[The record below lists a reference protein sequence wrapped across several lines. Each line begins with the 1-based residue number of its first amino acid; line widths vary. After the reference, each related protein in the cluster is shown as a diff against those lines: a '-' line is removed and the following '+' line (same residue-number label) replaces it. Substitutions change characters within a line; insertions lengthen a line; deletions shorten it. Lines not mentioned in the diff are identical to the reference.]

1 MLTQRSE
8 GLRRL
13 LLLCQVALT
22 AGLFWFGVW
31 VMVNF
36 YSPSAELTWRRYSI
50 YCVLLVLGLTL
61 EFLGRDNSREYLL
74 QNELLRQHRLSL
86 RQTFASV
93 GTLVIYLIATKDG
106 FISRLF
112 LFNFVP
118 WLYVVLL
125 FSHHY
130 LPPFLARRIFRGI
143 REEKTLLVGPPA
155 RARQLRN
162 WLRVK
167 SEIGLHTVG
176 IICADAVGGAGD
188 GNPPVLGQ
196 PQDFERVVR
205 EFGVTQVIL
214 LEFPHTEASRSMIS
228 TCDQLGIRLVIL
240 SDLEETLRHSVV
252 HFEDGGFRFIAL
264 REEPLENP
272 VNRFMKRTIDIFV
285 SAFVLIVV
293 FPWLALLVWITQR
306 LQSPGPLLHK
316 QVRAGIQNRRFLI
329 YKFRTMRESAEG
341 DLTRQASDRDAR
353 VYPFAR
359 LLRKLSLDEVPQ
371 FWNVLRGEMS
381 IVGPRPHLLEH
392 NDEFAKLMAGYH
404 VRTFVKPGITGLAQV
419 RGYRGEARR
428 GADIENRVA
437 CDLEYLENWNL
448 SLELGIIARTVAQFF
463 LPPPTAY

>member
-13 LLLCQVALT
+13 LLLCQIALT
-22 AGLFWFGVW
+22 TGLFWFGVW
-31 VMVNF
+31 VMVSF

-61 EFLGRDNSREYLL
+61 EFLGRDNSRDYLL

-93 GTLVIYLIATKDG
+93 GALVVYLIATKDG

-118 WLYVVLL
+118 WLYVGLL

-130 LPPFLARRIFRGI
+130 LPPFLARRIFNGI
-143 REEKTLLVGPPA
+143 REEKTLLVGSPA

-167 SEIGLHTVG
+167 AEIGLHTAG
-176 IICADAVGGAGD
+176 LISSESSGAAD
-188 GNPPVLGQ
+188 GNLPLLGAIE
-196 PQDFERVVR
+196 DFERVVR
-205 EFGVTQVIL
+205 ECKVTQVIL
-214 LEFPHTEASRSMIS
+214 LEFPHHESSRAIID

-240 SDLEETLRHSVV
+240 SDLEETLRHPVV

-272 VNRFMKRTIDIFV
+272 VNRFMKRTIDIFA
-285 SAFVLIVV
+285 SALVLIFVLPV
-293 FPWLALLVWITQR
+293 LALLVWIAQR

-329 YKFRTMRESAEG
+329 YKFRTMRVDHESI
-341 DLTRQASDRDAR
+341 TRQASDRDER
-353 VYPFAR
+353 VYPAAR

-381 IVGPRPHLLEH
+381 LVGPRPHLLEH
-392 NDEFAKLMAGYH
+392 NDEFAKLMASYH

-419 RGYRGEARR
+419 RGFRGEARQ
-428 GADIENRVA
+428 GADIQHRVA

-448 SLELGIIARTVAQFF
+448 SLELGIIVRTIAQLF

>member
-36 YSPSAELTWRRYSI
+36 YSPSADLTWRRYSI

-61 EFLGRDNSREYLL
+61 EFLGRDNSRDYLL
-74 QNELLRQHRLSL
+74 QNQLLRQHRLSL

-143 REEKTLLVGPPA
+143 REEKTLLVGPPV

-167 SEIGLHTVG
+167 SEIGLHTAG
-176 IICADAVGGAGD
+176 IISADGSAAND
-188 GNPPVLGQ
+188 TNLPVLGQ
-196 PQDFERVVR
+196 PHEFERVVR

-214 LEFPHTEASRSMIS
+214 LEFPHSESSRGIIDK
-228 TCDQLGIRLVIL
+228 CDELGIRLIIL

-272 VNRFMKRTIDIFV
+272 VNRFMKRAIDIFV
-285 SAFVLIVV
+285 SGLVLVFV
-293 FPWLALLVWITQR
+293 FPVLALLVWIAQR

-329 YKFRTMRESAEG
+329 YKFRTMRAEENE
-341 DLTRQASDRDAR
+341 DLGRQASDRDER
-353 VYPFAR
+353 VYPAAR

-419 RGYRGEARR
+419 RGFRGEARR
-428 GADIENRVA
+428 GADIESRVA

>member
-13 LLLCQVALT
+13 LLLCQILLV

-31 VMVNF
+31 VMVTF
-36 YSPSAELTWRRYSI
+36 YSAGADLTWRRYSI

-61 EFLGRDNSREYLL
+61 EFLGRDNSRDYLL

-93 GTLVIYLIATKDG
+93 GALVIYLIATKDG

-130 LPPFLARRIFRGI
+130 LTPFFARRIFNGI
-143 REEKTLLVGPPA
+143 REEKTLLVGSPA

-162 WLRVK
+162 WLRLK
-167 SEIGLHTVG
+167 SEIGLHTTGLISVDHSSVHDTKLP
-176 IICADAVGGAGD
+176 I
-188 GNPPVLGQ
+188 LGQ
-196 PQDFERVVR
+196 PHDFQAVVR
-205 EFGVTQVIL
+205 EYGITQVIL
-214 LEFPHTEASRSMIS
+214 LEFPHDESSRAIIDAS
-228 TCDQLGIRLVIL
+228 DQLGIRLIIL
-240 SDLEETLRHSVV
+240 SDLEETLRHPVV

-272 VNRFMKRTIDIFV
+272 MNRFLKRTIDIFA
-285 SAFVLIVV
+285 SALVLIFV
-293 FPWLALLVWITQR
+293 FPPLALIVWLAQR

-316 QVRAGIQNRRFLI
+316 QIRAGIQNRRFLI
-329 YKFRTMRESAEG
+329 YKFRTMHVHHHDVA
-341 DLTRQASDRDAR
+341 RQARDRDER

-359 LLRKLSLDEVPQ
+359 LLRKLSIDEVPQ

-381 IVGPRPHLLEH
+381 LVGPRPHLLEH
-392 NDEFAKLMAGYH
+392 NDQFAKLMASYH

-419 RGYRGEARR
+419 RGFRGEARK
-428 GADIENRVA
+428 GSDIEGRVA

-448 SLELGIIARTVAQFF
+448 SLELGIIVRTVAQVF
-463 LPPPTAY
+463 LPPPSAY

>member
-31 VMVNF
+31 LMVNF
-36 YSPSAELTWRRYSI
+36 YSPSATLTWRRYSI

-61 EFLGRDNSREYLL
+61 DFLGRDNSRDYLL

-118 WLYVVLL
+118 WLYVGLL

-162 WLRVK
+162 WLRIK
-167 SEIGLHTVG
+167 SEIGLHTAG
-176 IICADAVGGAGD
+176 IISADAADPDGD
-188 GNPPVLGQ
+188 LPVLGQ

-205 EFGVTQVIL
+205 ELGVTQVIL
-214 LEFPHTEASRSMIS
+214 LEFPHNEASREIIS
-228 TCDQLGIRLVIL
+228 KCDALGIRLIIL

-272 VNRFMKRTIDIFV
+272 VNRFMKRAIDLFASIL
-285 SAFVLIVV
+285 VLTFV
-293 FPWLALLVWITQR
+293 FPVLAFLVGIAQR

-329 YKFRTMRESAEG
+329 YKFRTMRANDSEEE
-341 DLTRQASDRDAR
+341 LTRQASDRDER

-371 FWNVLRGEMS
+371 FWNVLHGEMS

-419 RGYRGEARR
+419 RGFRGEARR

-448 SLELGIIARTVAQFF
+448 SLELGIIARTVAQLF

>member
-13 LLLCQVALT
+13 LLLCQVVLT
-22 AGLFWFGVW
+22 AGIFWFGVW
-31 VMVNF
+31 VMVSF

-50 YCVLLVLGLTL
+50 YCVLLVLGLTV
-61 EFLGRDNSREYLL
+61 EFLGRDNSRDYLL

-130 LPPFLARRIFRGI
+130 LSPFLARRIFNGI
-143 REEKTLLVGPPA
+143 REERTLLVGPPE

-162 WLRVK
+162 WLRLK
-167 SEIGLHTVG
+167 SEIGVETAG
-176 IICADAVGGAGD
+176 IICADTPGGTNGD
-188 GNPPVLGQ
+188 LPVLGQ
-196 PQDFERVVR
+196 PRDFERVVR
-205 EFGVTQVIL
+205 ECGATQVIL
-214 LEFPHTEASRSMIS
+214 LEIPHDESSRAIIS
-228 TCDQLGIRLVIL
+228 TCDQIGIRLVIL
-240 SDLEETLRHSVV
+240 SDLEETLRHPVV
-252 HFEDGGFRFIAL
+252 HFEDGGFRFIGL

-272 VNRFMKRTIDIFV
+272 VNRFMKRTIDIFA
-285 SAFVLIVV
+285 SALVLTFV
-293 FPWLALLVWITQR
+293 FPLLALLVWIAQR
-306 LQSPGPLLHK
+306 LQSRGPLLHK
-316 QVRAGIQNRRFLI
+316 QLRAGIQNRRFLI
-329 YKFRTMRESAEG
+329 YKFRTMRADQEELS
-341 DLTRQASDRDAR
+341 RQARDRDER
-353 VYPFAR
+353 VYPAAR

-381 IVGPRPHLLEH
+381 LVGPRPHLLEH

-419 RGYRGEARR
+419 RGFRGEARQ
-428 GADIENRVA
+428 GSDIENRVA

-448 SLELGIIARTVAQFF
+448 SLEIGIIVRTVAQLF